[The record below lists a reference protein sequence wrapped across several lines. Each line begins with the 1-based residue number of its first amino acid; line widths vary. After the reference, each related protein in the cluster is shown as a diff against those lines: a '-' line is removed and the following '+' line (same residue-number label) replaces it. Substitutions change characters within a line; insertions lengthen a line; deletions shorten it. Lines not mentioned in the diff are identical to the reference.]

1 MNSFFLPFLLTLAMA
16 VPLLW
21 YHQEGIDPLDIAVRA
36 PSQEEI
42 NFSETRALMEDPD
55 SGHHG
60 PSARQEPA
68 AGDFIVTIETQEPG
82 Y

>member
-1 MNSFFLPFLLTLAMA
+1 MNSFFLPFTLTLAMA

-21 YHQEGIDPLDIAVRA
+21 YHLDGTDPLDIAVRA

-42 NFSETRALMEDPD
+42 NFSETRALMDDLD
-55 SGHHG
+55 SGLYG
-60 PSARQEPA
+60 PSARQEPTA
-68 AGDFIVTIETQEPG
+68 QDFIVTIEAQEPG

>member
-21 YHQEGIDPLDIAVRA
+21 YHLDGTDPLDIAVRA

-42 NFSETRALMEDPD
+42 NFAETRALMDD
-55 SGHHG
+55 LDNGLYG
-60 PSARQEPA
+60 PSAQHPA
-68 AGDFIVTIETQEPG
+68 ESDDFIVTIDAQEPG